1 MPRWSPVRRVELFLS
16 LTLLNRSGKVQ
27 ELEKRKLGRT
37 NFDASIIGLGGE
49 GLLRSPGKDKET
61 YALIN
66 KALDLGINFFES
78 ARSYD
83 CSEEY
88 YGNALRERR
97 RDVFLTSKSKS
108 RRKEGALADLQETLK
123 NMKTDYLDLWQVH
136 DVVDR
141 QAMDAVFAPGGA
153 IEAFIEAKEKG
164 YTRFIGIGGHGDP
177 HIIKECLEHFDFDTM
192 HVPVNPAEASC
203 KSFLEDTMPLASE
216 KNVGVIGMKIYVR
229 GFTSKLTFYTSMEAF
244 FRYALSQP
252 IATAVI
258 SCDTMEQL
266 EQNVYF
272 ARSFKAMDWEDQDGF
287 VEAIAPYALMY
298 YKSQY
303 YKE

>member
-1 MPRWSPVRRVELFLS
+1 M
-16 LTLLNRSGKVQ
+16 
-27 ELEKRKLGRT
+27 EKRKLGRT

-49 GLLRSPGKDKET
+49 GLLRSQGKDREVYT
-61 YALIN
+61 LIN
-66 KALDLGINFFES
+66 KALDLGINFFDS

-88 YGNALRERR
+88 YGKALRERR
-97 RDVFLTSKSKS
+97 KDVFLTSKSKE
-108 RRKEGALADLQETLK
+108 RTKKGALNDLEETLR
-123 NMKTDYLDLWQVH
+123 NMKTDHLDLWQVH
-136 DVVDR
+136 GVGNA
-141 QAMDAVFAPGGA
+141 QAMEAVFAPGGA
-153 IEAFIEAKEKG
+153 IEAFIEAKQKG
-164 YTRFIGIGGHGDP
+164 YTRFIGIGGHDDP
-177 HIIKECLEHFDFDTM
+177 RVIRECLDRFDFDTI
-192 HVPVNPAEASC
+192 HVPVNPAEASY
-203 KSFLEDTMPLASE
+203 KSFLEDTMPIAAE

-258 SCDTMEQL
+258 GCDTMEQL

-272 ARSFKAMDWEDQDGF
+272 ARSFRTMDWEEQDGF
-287 VEAIAPYALMY
+287 VEAIAPFARRY
-298 YKSQY
+298 YKSPS